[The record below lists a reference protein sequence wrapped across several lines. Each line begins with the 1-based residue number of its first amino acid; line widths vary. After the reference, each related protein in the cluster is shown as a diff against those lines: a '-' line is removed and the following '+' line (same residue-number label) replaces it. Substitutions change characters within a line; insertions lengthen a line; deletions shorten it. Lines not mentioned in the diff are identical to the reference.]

1 MEVLPREN
9 VYGHLQRLDWL
20 RGHLQP
26 EDRVVEFGCGTG
38 RLITL
43 PLRASGYDVVGVD
56 LDQRSI
62 DHGRGL
68 LREAGLDSAAL
79 QAVDLRDLP
88 GPFEAVIASE
98 ILEHL
103 DDRELEESL
112 EIIRAK
118 LVAGGKLLVTTPNG
132 YSLFELENLLWYRT
146 GVDRLYGRLRSGR
159 FARRLRRLKAQRADW
174 SDQPE
179 PMTLADSPHKQRF
192 TWRSIHETLSRSGF
206 EVVEAR
212 GAILFCG
219 PFSDVALSGLPR
231 VMALNKR
238 LGRRFPR
245 VASDFYLAAVKRC
258 RALWPRTTRFQ
269 PRRSPVRCAS
279 GPAIC
284 RSYSVAS
291 LSIRSPVTSA
301 NIARSSRF
309 VYAFVPSLSMCRA
322 STVER
327 LRHGRPAR
335 SACRTQK
342 PYATHECRA

>member
-245 VASDFYLAAVKRC
+245 VASDFYLAAVKR
-258 RALWPRTTRFQ
+258 
-269 PRRSPVRCAS
+269 
-279 GPAIC
+279 
-284 RSYSVAS
+284 
-291 LSIRSPVTSA
+291 
-301 NIARSSRF
+301 
-309 VYAFVPSLSMCRA
+309 
-322 STVER
+322 
-327 LRHGRPAR
+327 
-335 SACRTQK
+335 
-342 PYATHECRA
+342 